1 MKIYKVWQE
10 DVRGYDTFDSA
21 VIIAAGINRA
31 KRISIEE
38 LVGRSESYP
47 MWTRDIHKVHA
58 TEIGITNRTEEEI
71 VVASFN
77 AG

>member
-10 DVRGYDTFDSA
+10 DVCGYDTYDSA
-21 VIIAAGINRA
+21 VIIAEGINRA
-31 KRISIEE
+31 KRISIEK
-38 LVGRSESYP
+38 LGGGRS
-47 MWTRDIHKVHA
+47 WTDNISKVHA
-58 TEIGITNRTEEEI
+58 TEIGISNKDEEGI

>member
-1 MKIYKVWQE
+1 MKIYKVWQD
-10 DVRGYDTFDSA
+10 DVRGYDTYDSA
-21 VIIAAGINRA
+21 VIIAEGINRA

-38 LVGRSESYP
+38 LHGGTC
-47 MWTRDIHKVHA
+47 WTDKISKVHA
-58 TEIGITNRTEEEI
+58 TEIGISNKDEEEV

>member
-10 DVRGYDTFDSA
+10 DVYGYDTYDSA
-21 VIIAAGINRA
+21 VIIAEGINRA
-31 KRISIEE
+31 KRISIEK
-38 LVGRSESYP
+38 LGRGEGLSKT
-47 MWTRDIHKVHA
+47 WTGDISKVHA
-58 TEIGITNRTEEEI
+58 TEIGISNKEEEGI

>member
-10 DVRGYDTFDSA
+10 DVCGFDTYDSA
-21 VIIAAGINRA
+21 VIIAKGINRA
-31 KRISIEE
+31 KRMSIEE
-38 LVGRSESYP
+38 LRGGRC
-47 MWTRDIHKVHA
+47 WTDDIHKVHA
-58 TEIGITNRTEEEI
+58 TEIGISNKDKEEI

>member
-10 DVRGYDTFDSA
+10 DVCGYDTFDSA
-21 VIIAAGINRA
+21 VIIAEGINRA

-38 LVGRSESYP
+38 LHGGIC
-47 MWTRDIHKVHA
+47 WTDNIHKVHA
-58 TEIGITNRTEEEI
+58 TEIGTTERTKEEI